1 MSECCGADCKAVGAR
16 FEDAHTA
23 TGIMDLFWPAR
34 SAVMVS
40 DPHPMSARHSG
51 GEILGDVSPQ
61 PRRVFLS
68 YTSELR
74 LWPSGG
80 SFVDA
85 AEQAVPRAGD
95 AVTHMAYFTARD
107 ELPSEVCRKALQA
120 ADVYVAIVGFRYG
133 SPVRDRPELSYTE
146 LEFEVATEAGLPR
159 LVFLLGNN
167 TKDRENLVEEAPHA
181 TRQAAFRERLA
192 NSGLTIAVVTTPG
205 ELHVALFQALVE
217 LPRARSEGSPV
228 GRVPA
233 RPALSPARPQG
244 RVGELGLPRPL
255 LLFLLWAAII
265 AFGIGQ
271 VLVHIRSVGDAASQ
285 PTPTVSQPAPT
296 AAQPTPIVVQPIPTV
311 SQFTPN
317 ASQIVRGNWPV
328 EGYGYHYSVE
338 SVARTSH
345 NGFRGSNHGQ
355 WSSLTITGFVT
366 RTQKKDYSNMQFKIY
381 DQDGNLLE
389 KVPFQGSGDGNP
401 PLNQRER
408 LVLVYWEADTP
419 AQSLTI
425 TFHDFYDRSAER
437 DLTLRVPV
445 P

>member
-1 MSECCGADCKAVGAR
+1 MLR
-16 FEDAHTA
+16 
-23 TGIMDLFWPAR
+23 
-34 SAVMVS
+34 
-40 DPHPMSARHSG
+40 
-51 GEILGDVSPQ
+51 DVSPR

-95 AVTHMAYFTARD
+95 AITHMAYFTARD
-107 ELPSEVCRKALQA
+107 EQPSEVCRKAVQA

-133 SPVRDRPELSYTE
+133 SPVRDQPELSYTE

-167 TKDRENLVEEAPHA
+167 TKNHSNLVEEAQHA
-181 TRQAAFRERLA
+181 ARQAAFRERLA
-192 NSGLTIAVVTTPG
+192 NSGLTIAMVTTPG

-217 LPRARSEGSPV
+217 LPRAGSEGSPG
-228 GRVPA
+228 GRVTAIPA
-233 RPALSPARPQG
+233 RSPARPRSG
-244 RVGELGLPRPL
+244 PRRFGPLPRPL
-255 LLFLLWAAII
+255 RVILALAAVPV
-265 AFGIGQ
+265 F
-271 VLVHIRSVGDAASQ
+271 VLVVQQAINTGSVGDPPDSGPVQTTPQPTQ
-285 PTPTVSQPAPT
+285 PTP
-296 AAQPTPIVVQPIPTV
+296 QPTQTAP
-311 SQFTPN
+311 
-317 ASQIVRGNWPV
+317 QIVRGFWPV
-328 EGYGYHYSVE
+328 EGFGYHYSVE

-345 NGFRGSNHGQ
+345 EGFTRGKYQ
-355 WSSLTITGFVT
+355 RWSSLTITGSVT
-366 RTQKKDYSNMQFKIY
+366 QTQKNDYSNMEFKIH

-408 LVLVYWEADTP
+408 LVLVYWESDTP

-425 TFHDFYDRSAER
+425 TVHDFYWSAER
-437 DLTLRVPV
+437 NLILRGVPV